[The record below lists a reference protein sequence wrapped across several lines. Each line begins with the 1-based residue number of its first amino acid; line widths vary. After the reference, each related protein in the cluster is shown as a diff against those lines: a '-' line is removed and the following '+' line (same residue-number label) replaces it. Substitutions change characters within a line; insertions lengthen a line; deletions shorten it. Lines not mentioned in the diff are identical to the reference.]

1 MTAEELANL
10 TLEELFQRWPET
22 AVPFH
27 RRQMACVGCAVASFY
42 TVTDAAHTY
51 ALDNN
56 ELVRE
61 ILRAIAGAA

>member
-42 TVTDAAHTY
+42 TVTDAASIY
-51 ALDNN
+51 AIDGT

-61 ILRAIAGAA
+61 ILRAIVGSA